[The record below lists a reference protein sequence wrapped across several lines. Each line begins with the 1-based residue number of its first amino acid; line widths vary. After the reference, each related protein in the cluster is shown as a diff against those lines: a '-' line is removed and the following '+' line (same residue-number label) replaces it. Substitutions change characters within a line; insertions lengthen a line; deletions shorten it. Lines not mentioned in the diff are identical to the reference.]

1 MYNAL
6 FMYFV
11 LLLLPH
17 SPLPTLISSTCVRS
31 YAYLVSGLGGSSTY
45 LMATVEK
52 ASYAHFIGHNSLNGP
67 FAPARSALVMAPVIA
82 KGRVRRA
89 AKKKKTRAVG
99 Q

>member
-1 MYNAL
+1 
-6 FMYFV
+6 
-11 LLLLPH
+11 
-17 SPLPTLISSTCVRS
+17 
-31 YAYLVSGLGGSSTY
+31 
-45 LMATVEK
+45 MATVEK